1 MKSCLNCGNLSK
13 YDYCSNQ
20 CLRLKVKDPNN
31 IKCNSCGKEFYY
43 PTIKDIRYGRIQYC
57 SSDCSHRKNRI
68 DYNYFNELNDDKLF
82 TLGQMITNC
91 NIYDKDFLSIVNDE
105 KTLLDI
111 SKKIG
116 CTRKITD
123 TNFIGREKEY
133 KRLRFDDY
141 RFLTSC
147 LDVGVH
153 GDMVYQEFPPYKW
166 QPILD
171 GMMSTAFF
179 EKRKGYRYLTLF
191 SSKMILQIQDF
202 VGGEIST
209 RMQRDITNVSLI
221 RMKYTLRF

>member
-1 MKSCLNCGNLSK
+1 
-13 YDYCSNQ
+13 
-20 CLRLKVKDPNN
+20 
-31 IKCNSCGKEFYY
+31 
-43 PTIKDIRYGRIQYC
+43 
-57 SSDCSHRKNRI
+57 
-68 DYNYFNELNDDKLF
+68 
-82 TLGQMITNC
+82 
-91 NIYDKDFLSIVNDE
+91 
-105 KTLLDI
+105 
-111 SKKIG
+111 
-116 CTRKITD
+116 
-123 TNFIGREKEY
+123 
-133 KRLRFDDY
+133 LRFDDH
-141 RFLTSC
+141 RFLISC